1 MVNICRLIRRESVHI
16 KNYACLFS
24 PSENAARQ
32 FQRNI
37 SVLIYI
43 YCVTH
48 EDKAMSEVTATFTF
62 RVDENL
68 KTEFATAAKSRDR
81 TGAQLLR
88 DFMREFVQKQQE
100 TAAHDAWFRRQVQAG
115 LDSANTG
122 DLISADEVEA
132 EAAAWREQTR
142 LKISGVIS

>member
-1 MVNICRLIRRESVHI
+1 
-16 KNYACLFS
+16 
-24 PSENAARQ
+24 
-32 FQRNI
+32 
-37 SVLIYI
+37 
-43 YCVTH
+43 
-48 EDKAMSEVTATFTF
+48 MSEVTATFTF

-68 KTEFATAAKSRDR
+68 KTEFASAAKSRDR

-115 LDSANTG
+115 LDSANAG

-132 EAAAWREQTR
+132 EATAWREQTR